1 MIELGYISFT
11 LANRIILRPFYDECE
26 REMFCSYLEKE
37 GISFQILRFS
47 TSENYS
53 YAEAS

>member
-11 LANRIILRPFYDECE
+11 LANRIILRTFYDECE